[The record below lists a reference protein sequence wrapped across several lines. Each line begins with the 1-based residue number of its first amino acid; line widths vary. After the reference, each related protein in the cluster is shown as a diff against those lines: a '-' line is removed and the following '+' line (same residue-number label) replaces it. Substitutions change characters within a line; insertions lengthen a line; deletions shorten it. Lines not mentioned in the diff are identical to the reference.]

1 MGKKTSELEKAIK
14 TIKLIGDD
22 DVIRSLLNLKLDK
35 TGNLL
40 KSKFKNIRKEAKG
53 GIVKKNKG
61 GLMVKPKA
69 AKRGY

>member
-1 MGKKTSELEKAIK
+1 MGKRTSELEKAIK

-22 DVIRSLLNLKLDK
+22 DVIKSLLKLDFK
-35 TGNLL
+35 TSGIL
-40 KSKFKNIRKEAKG
+40 KKKFKNIRKEAKG

>member
-1 MGKKTSELEKAIK
+1 MGTKTSKLEKAIK
-14 TIKLIGDD
+14 TIKLSNDPE
-22 DVIRSLLNLKLDK
+22 VLNSLLNLKFGK
-35 TGNLL
+35 TSSLL
-40 KSKFKNIRKEAKG
+40 KSKFGKIRKEAKG

>member
-1 MGKKTSELEKAIK
+1 MADKTSKLEKAIK
-14 TIKLIGDD
+14 TIKLMGDD
-22 DVIRSLLNLKLDK
+22 DVIRSLLKLYFK
-35 TGNLL
+35 TSGILN
-40 KSKFKNIRKEAKG
+40 KKFRKIRKEAKG